1 MFDLNL
7 LQFLIWPAGVFK
19 IFGAFTSAPAAD
31 PHAGLENAIKD
42 LALEVRSTERYSKI
56 NYYESGFPTA
66 EALNVI
72 AVTGEQKTTE
82 KTVTVSL
89 PSGALLKRASVIS
102 SISALNNSANAQ
114 KIDVAIEAR
123 KAAGSF
129 AAYYS
134 QDDVFGFGAVDGA
147 TSAILAI
154 SNLTALVD
162 DLTASYGFRCSINQ
176 SSANSIRYTTQH
188 VLIISYALS

>member
-1 MFDLNL
+1 VFDFNL

-19 IFGAFTSAPAAD
+19 IFASFGVPPVSD
-31 PHAGLENAIKD
+31 PHHELEDMIKQLSLD
-42 LALEVRSTERYSKI
+42 VRNSERYSKI
-56 NYYESGFPTA
+56 HYYESGFPTA
-66 EALNVI
+66 EALNAI
-72 AVTGEQKTTE
+72 STTGEQKTTE
-82 KTVTVSL
+82 KTVAIRL

-123 KAAGSF
+123 KGAGSF
-129 AAYYS
+129 ATYYS

-147 TSAILAI
+147 TSSILAI
-154 SNLTALVD
+154 SNITALVD
-162 DLTASYGFRCSINQ
+162 DLTATYGFRCSINQ
-176 SSANSIRYTTQH
+176 SSANSVRYTTQH